1 MPVAKKTNKEK
12 SKSRRQPSTV
22 TINAAPRARK
32 TERSG
37 KATIV
42 TVGGRA
48 SSITE
53 ASVSTTTSRKRKK
66 GKDHGALPTWSKLES
81 KANRKVKSAPRAPL
95 LDAVP
100 TVRFALILTFV
111 AAAFTLYVGHVHATQ
126 EVLAKTQE
134 ARRANHS
141 LFLKY
146 NRVKGE
152 YDRLT
157 GPGEI
162 VRRARAL
169 GLIEDAAYGRTVVI
183 ED

>member
-1 MPVAKKTNKEK
+1 
-12 SKSRRQPSTV
+12 
-22 TINAAPRARK
+22 
-32 TERSG
+32 
-37 KATIV
+37 TIV

-53 ASVSTTTSRKRKK
+53 DAVASTPKRRKS
-66 GKDHGALPTWSKLES
+66 GKDHGALPSWSKLES
-81 KANRKVKSAPRAPL
+81 KANRKVKSAPRAAL

-100 TVRFALILTFV
+100 TVRFALILALV

-134 ARRANHS
+134 ARKENHS

-162 VRRARAL
+162 IRRARAL
-169 GLIEDAAYGRTVVI
+169 GLVEDAAYGRTIVI